1 MLTAAVWCGTPFHIV
16 CNLLHLQVRVNLWDL
31 AGPTEYI
38 EVRNEF
44 YKDAQGSIL
53 VYDVTNRASFEAL
66 ELWLDESKRFGA
78 TDMIVF
84 VAATKV
90 DQQGR
95 KVQEREGREW
105 AAGQGVPYFEV
116 SRLVRIGAGASV

>member
-1 MLTAAVWCGTPFHIV
+1 M
-16 CNLLHLQVRVNLWDL
+16 RVNLWDL

-78 TDMIVF
+78 TDMVSF
-84 VAATKV
+84 WSHRPCYKV
-90 DQQGR
+90 CSM
-95 KVQEREGREW
+95 VYELSL
-105 AAGQGVPYFEV
+105 YC
-116 SRLVRIGAGASV
+116 